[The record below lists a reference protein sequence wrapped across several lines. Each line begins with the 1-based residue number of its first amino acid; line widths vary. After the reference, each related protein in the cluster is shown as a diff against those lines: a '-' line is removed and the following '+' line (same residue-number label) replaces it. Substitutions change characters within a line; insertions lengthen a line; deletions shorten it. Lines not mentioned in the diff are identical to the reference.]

1 MDRDRLVRIGE
12 RVINL
17 AHVTNMRL
25 EEDAMDVQ
33 FVNGAVI
40 GFRGQEA
47 KAFHEWIM
55 TSGEV
60 ESVEESGGS

>member
-1 MDRDRLVRIGE
+1 MDRLVRIGD

-17 AHVTNMRL
+17 AHVTNMRV
-25 EEDAMDVQ
+25 EADSMDVQ

-47 KAFHEWIM
+47 QAFREWIM
-55 TSGEV
+55 TSGV
-60 ESVEESGGS
+60 VQSVEESGGG

>member
-25 EEDAMDVQ
+25 EEDSMDVQ
-33 FVNGAVI
+33 FVNGSVI
-40 GFRGQEA
+40 GFRGEEA
-47 KAFHEWIM
+47 KAFRDWILS
-55 TSGEV
+55 SGEV
-60 ESVEESGGS
+60 HSVEGSGAS